1 MKKIVFWV
9 CVLALSACGGGGGE
23 LPDAVPVAPPTY
35 TVSITS
41 EDGGSVDISGGEYQN
56 GTILEVVATPDDGF
70 MFTQWSDG
78 NRENPRALT
87 VNTDVSLSAGF
98 LTAIDLNLRFH
109 VMQGDPWIHGS
120 GNAMPP
126 WVSEDNIIETVLPEL
141 NDIWQQAG
149 IQWTLET
156 IFLESIKTYDGYQ
169 NDIQYIVD
177 SQRDGEGTSDPER
190 LPRLYNLMQ
199 PDNRSSDEELDGN
212 LFHIYIFPFIGN
224 TSQGNAMSSFGW
236 HSVVGSW
243 SNKHN
248 DGGIPEKNLLIEA
261 QQNFVRGSLARTI
274 AHELG
279 HVLSLGHDCEQ
290 CLMHAQGYDIN
301 DTQIQSAREEGVRRS
316 YQDPM
321 SIDILSLGDSYT
333 IGESVCDT
341 CSFPEQ
347 LKSSLGAEYSQQSEV
362 TLEVIAKTGWTTTN
376 LKNAIASE
384 DPSDD
389 FDLVTLLI
397 GVNNQYQGKPFSVYE
412 AEFVELVTSA
422 ISFVGGDKSKL
433 IIVSIPDYG
442 YTPFG
447 QSGNRQKISAEIDM
461 YNSFAEDYANENNLS
476 YVYITDITREGLEDP
491 SLVASDGLHPSEIAY
506 SRFVERLLPL
516 ALEKIKKL

>member
-9 CVLALSACGGGGGE
+9 CVLVLNACGGGGGGQ
-23 LPDAVPVAPPTY
+23 PNAVPVAPPTY

-41 EDGGSVDISGGEYQN
+41 EDGGSVDTSGGEYQN
-56 GTILEVVATPDDGF
+56 GTVLEVAAIPDDGF

-78 NRENPRALT
+78 NRENPRPLT
-87 VNTDVSLSAGF
+87 VNADVSLSARF
-98 LTAIDLNLRFH
+98 LSAIDLNLRFH
-109 VMQGDPWIHGS
+109 VMQDDPWIHGS
-120 GNAMPP
+120 DNAMPS
-126 WVSEDNIIETVLPEL
+126 WVSEADIVETLMPEI

-149 IQWTLET
+149 IHWSIENIIQ
-156 IFLESIKTYDGYQ
+156 ESIETYEGYQ
-169 NDIQYIVD
+169 DDVRYIVD
-177 SQRDGEGTSDPER
+177 SQRDSEGKSDPER

-279 HVLSLGHDCEQ
+279 HVLSLRHDCEE
-290 CLMHAQGYDIN
+290 CLMYAQGYDIN
-301 DTQIQSAREEGVRRS
+301 DMQIQAARDEAVRRS

-347 LKSSLGAEYSQQSEV
+347 LKSSLAAEYSEQKDV

-384 DPSDD
+384 DPSND
-389 FDLVTLLI
+389 FDVVTLLI
-397 GVNNQYQGKPFSVYE
+397 GVNNQFQGKLFSVYE
-412 AEFVELVTSA
+412 KEFIELVTSA

-447 QSGNRQKISAEIDM
+447 QNRNPQNISAELDM
-461 YNSFAEDYANENNLS
+461 YNSFAENYASENNLS
-476 YVYITDITREGLEDP
+476 YAYITDITREGLEDP
-491 SLVASDGLHPSEIAY
+491 SLVASDGLHPSELAY
-506 SRFVERLLPL
+506 RRFVERLMPI
-516 ALEKIKKL
+516 ALEKSSR